1 MNLMYPI
8 YIIYIHTYVYIY
20 IHMYI
25 YIYIPFL
32 DKVDKVLGFHFEVSR
47 GDGPSRFLQFLQT
60 NDLQHWVSIMLK
72 APLSRR
78 CMGMSK
84 AMVFLERW
92 STRIAIEVLDP
103 SRGVSGDE
111 SNHLKTFKSC
121 HMLLD
126 FGGLFMLSM
135 VHKSQQLGNFRRFLP
150 WQATE
155 LVGYDFVSPK
165 ASWRPLRR
173 PCDALAWCVIDT
185 LNHLESN
192 FGFLIIANIC

>member
-1 MNLMYPI
+1 
-8 YIIYIHTYVYIY
+8 
-20 IHMYI
+20 MYI

-135 VHKSQQLGNFRRFLP
+135 VHKSQQLEFSQIFAMAGYGTCRLRLRFAQGDL
-150 WQATE
+150 E
-155 LVGYDFVSPK
+155 
-165 ASWRPLRR
+165 
-173 PCDALAWCVIDT
+173 ALAKT
-185 LNHLESN
+185 LRCLGLMCHWYLESSWIK
-192 FGFLIIANIC
+192 FWISYHC